1 MQDHVFLTEL
11 DGFFEMV
18 MVELLTRLPGDDNR
32 VQRMAAAFAEFTS
45 LYEGERRDAAAK
57 FFTEATQ
64 VGKLRYRI
72 FFRDWTGG
80 DR

>member
-1 MQDHVFLTEL
+1 MQDHVFLAEL

-18 MVELLTRLPGDDNR
+18 TVELLTRLPGDANR
-32 VQRMAAAFAEFTS
+32 DQRMAAAFAEFTS
-45 LYEGERRDAAAK
+45 LFEGQRRDAAAK
-57 FFTEATQ
+57 FFAEETRPE
-64 VGKLRYRI
+64 KLRYRT